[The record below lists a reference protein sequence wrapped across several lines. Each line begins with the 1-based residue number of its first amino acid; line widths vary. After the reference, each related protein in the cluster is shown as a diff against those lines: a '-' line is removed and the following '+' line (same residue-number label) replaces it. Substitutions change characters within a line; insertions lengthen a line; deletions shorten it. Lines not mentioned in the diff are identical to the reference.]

1 MKKLMIMVG
10 LLLAT
15 FAAPVAA
22 DAADTQAPTVELKA
36 WDSAVYGDTL
46 PADVI
51 VTDDVGVTKVE
62 YAIDDVVVRTAQAP
76 NFDVFIDLTGFAAET
91 HNLKAKAYDAAG
103 NVAITRPRNFTIDR
117 TGPEVTIHGPTITNA
132 ANPQFRFSSSSA
144 DYGQAGCIVQDRGP
158 DRDYF
163 ECSKDVPFASGA
175 PLADGEWQFV
185 VHASDAVHNKTVAR
199 HLFVVDRTLPRLV
212 STAGPENGATVRRRE
227 VSYAWKVE
235 DKNLARQ
242 VCSVDSGTPVDCEG
256 GIDLEL
262 SDGPHTLVAAAID
275 EAGNV
280 GRLSRRVIVDT
291 GSTVDPDPDP
301 DDPAKDTAAP
311 VIELASPKQK
321 LKALRKGLAVRVT
334 CSEACAGPVVARPTK
349 RTKKTRGIKF
359 KTRVSL
365 PAAGSAT
372 VKLKPTAK
380 ARKKLKRLVK
390 AKRPLKLTTTSRLAD
405 PSGNT
410 STFSLKTKSRP

>member
-1 MKKLMIMVG
+1 MKKLMILAG

-15 FAAPVAA
+15 LASPLAAN
-22 DAADTQAPTVELKA
+22 AADTQAPTVELKA
-36 WDSAVYGDTL
+36 WESTVFGDTL
-46 PADVI
+46 PADV
-51 VTDDVGVTKVE
+51 VVSDDVGVTKVE

-76 NFDVFIDLTGFAAET
+76 NFDVYIDLNGFAAEA

-117 TGPEVTIHGPTITNA
+117 TGPEVTILGPTITNA

-163 ECSKDVPFASGA
+163 ECSKDVPFASGTT
-175 PLADGEWQFV
+175 LADGEWQFV

-199 HLFVVDRTLPRLV
+199 HLFVVDRTLPRLT

-227 VSYAWKVE
+227 VRYSWTVDDA
-235 DKNLARQ
+235 NLARQ
-242 VCSVDSGTPVDCEG
+242 VCSVDSGAPVDCEG
-256 GIDLEL
+256 GIDLDL
-262 SDGPHTLVAAAID
+262 SDGPHTLVVAAID
-275 EAGNV
+275 KAGNV

-291 GSTVDPDPDP
+291 GTTVDPDP
-301 DDPAKDTAAP
+301 DDPAKDTTAP
-311 VIELASPKQK
+311 TVRLVSPKQK
-321 LKALRKGLAVRVT
+321 LKALKKGLAVRVT
-334 CSEACAGPVVARPTK
+334 CSEACAGPVVAKPAK
-349 RTKKTRGIKF
+349 RAKATRGIRF
-359 KTRVSL
+359 SARVSL

-372 VKLKPTAK
+372 VRLKPTAK
-380 ARKKLKRLVK
+380 TRKKLKRLVK
-390 AKRPLKLTTTSRLAD
+390 ARRTLKLTTTSRLAD

-410 STFSLKTKSRP
+410 STFSLKTKTRP